1 MEASML
7 ELEIPGFGTVRADH
21 LVSDFTGTLAVDGKL
36 LYGVEER
43 LVVLAKSLK
52 IHVVTSDTLGVVRS
66 EMNGLPC
73 ILHIL
78 SGTDHDLQKEEYV
91 RKLDPGKVIAI
102 GNGKNDRRML
112 KAARIGIAVSGS
124 EGCAVDAL
132 LNADIHARS
141 AAEGLD
147 LLMHPNRV
155 KATLRF

>member
-1 MEASML
+1 ML
-7 ELEIPGFGTVRADH
+7 ELEIPGFGTVRAEH

-36 LYGVEER
+36 LSGVEER
-43 LVVLAKSLK
+43 LAALAKFLK

-66 EMNGLPC
+66 EMKGLPC
-73 ILHIL
+73 VLHVL
-78 SGTDHDLQKEEYV
+78 AGTNHDVQKEEYA
-91 RKLDPGKVIAI
+91 RKLDPAKVIAI

-112 KAARIGIAVSGS
+112 KAARIGIAVSGG

-141 AAEGLD
+141 VGEGLD
-147 LLMHPNRV
+147 LLMHTERM

>member
-1 MEASML
+1 ML
-7 ELEIPGFGTVRADH
+7 ELDIPGFGTVRAEH

-36 LYGVEER
+36 LSGVEEQ
-43 LVVLAKSLK
+43 LVVLAESLN

-66 EMNGLPC
+66 QMEGLPC
-73 ILHIL
+73 VIIIL

-112 KAARIGIAVSGS
+112 KAARIGIAVSEG

-132 LNADIHARS
+132 LGADIHVRS
-141 AAEGLD
+141 TGEGLG
-147 LLMHPNRV
+147 LLMHPKRL

>member
-1 MEASML
+1 ML
-7 ELEIPGFGTVRADH
+7 ELDIPGFGTVRAEH

-36 LYGVEER
+36 LSGVEEQ

-66 EMNGLPC
+66 EMKGLPC
-73 ILHIL
+73 VIHIL

-91 RKLDPGKVIAI
+91 RKLDPGKVIAV
-102 GNGKNDRRML
+102 GNGNNDRRML
-112 KAARIGIAVSGS
+112 KAARIGIAVSGV

-132 LNADIHARS
+132 LSADIHVGS
-141 AAEGLD
+141 VGDGLN

>member
-1 MEASML
+1 ML
-7 ELEIPGFGTVRADH
+7 ELEIPGFGAVRAEH

-36 LYGVEER
+36 LPGIEEK
-43 LVVLAKSLK
+43 LAAIAKFLK

-66 EMNGLPC
+66 EMKGLPC
-73 ILHIL
+73 VIHIL
-78 SGTDHDLQKEEYV
+78 SGTDHDLQKEDYV
-91 RKLDPGKVIAI
+91 KKLDPEKVIAI

-112 KAARIGIAVSGS
+112 KAARIGIAVSGE

-141 AAEGLD
+141 AAEGLA
-147 LLMHPNRV
+147 LLIQPNRV

>member
-1 MEASML
+1 ML
-7 ELEIPGFGTVRADH
+7 KLEIPGFGAVRAEH
-21 LVSDFTGTLAVDGKL
+21 LVSDFTGTLTVDGKL
-36 LYGVEER
+36 LAGVEEQ

-66 EMNGLPC
+66 EMKGLPC
-73 ILHIL
+73 VIHIL
-78 SGTDHDLQKEEYV
+78 SGADHDLQKEEYV

-112 KAARIGIAVSGS
+112 KAARIGIAVSGG

-132 LNADIHARS
+132 LNADIHVRS
-141 AAEGLD
+141 AGEGLD

>member
-1 MEASML
+1 ML

-36 LYGVEER
+36 LSGVEER
-43 LVVLAKSLK
+43 LVFLAKSLE
-52 IHVVTSDTLGVVRS
+52 IHVVTSDTLGVVES
-66 EMNGLPC
+66 EMKGLPC
-73 ILHIL
+73 VLHIL

-91 RKLDPGKVIAI
+91 KKLDPGKVIAI

-112 KAARIGIAVSGS
+112 KAARIGIAVSGG

-132 LNADIHARS
+132 LNADIHVRS
-141 AAEGLD
+141 AGEGLD
-147 LLMHPNRV
+147 LLMRPERV

>member
-1 MEASML
+1 ML

-21 LVSDFTGTLAVDGKL
+21 LVSDFTGPLAVDGKL

-78 SGTDHDLQKEEYV
+78 SGTDHALQKEEDV
-91 RKLDPGKVIAI
+91 RKRDPGS
-102 GNGKNDRRML
+102 
-112 KAARIGIAVSGS
+112 GIAVSGS

-155 KATLRF
+155 KARLRF

>member
-1 MEASML
+1 ML

-43 LVVLAKSLK
+43 LVVLSKSLK

-66 EMNGLPC
+66 EMKGLPC
-73 ILHIL
+73 VLHIL

-132 LNADIHARS
+132 LNADIHVRS
-141 AAEGLD
+141 LGEGLD
-147 LLMHPNRV
+147 LLMRPNRV

>member
-1 MEASML
+1 ML
-7 ELEIPGFGTVRADH
+7 KLDIPGFGTVRAEH

-36 LYGVEER
+36 LSGVEEQ

-66 EMNGLPC
+66 EMKGLPC
-73 ILHIL
+73 VIVIL

-91 RKLDPGKVIAI
+91 KKLDPGKVIAI

-112 KAARIGIAVSGS
+112 KAARIGIAVSEG

-132 LNADIHARS
+132 LSADIHVRS
-141 AAEGLD
+141 AGEGLN
-147 LLMHPNRV
+147 LLMHLKRV

>member
-1 MEASML
+1 ML
-7 ELEIPGFGTVRADH
+7 ELEIPGFGTVRAEH

-36 LYGVEER
+36 LSGVEER
-43 LVVLAKSLK
+43 LVVLAKFLK

-66 EMNGLPC
+66 EMKGLPC
-73 ILHIL
+73 VLHIL
-78 SGTDHDLQKEEYV
+78 SGTDHDVQKEEYV
-91 RKLDPGKVIAI
+91 KKLDPAKVIAI

-112 KAARIGIAVSGS
+112 KAARIGIAVSGE

-132 LNADIHARS
+132 LNADIHVRS

-147 LLMHPNRV
+147 LLMHPERL

>member
-1 MEASML
+1 ML
-7 ELEIPGFGTVRADH
+7 EMEIPGFGTVRAEH

-36 LYGVEER
+36 LSGVEEQ
-43 LVVLAKSLK
+43 LAVLAKSLK
-52 IHVVTSDTLGVVRS
+52 IHIVTSDTSGMVRS
-66 EMNGLPC
+66 EMERVPC
-73 ILHIL
+73 VTHIL

-102 GNGKNDRRML
+102 GNGKNDRKML
-112 KAARIGIAVSGS
+112 KAARIGIAVSGG

-132 LNADIHARS
+132 LSADIHVRS
-141 AAEGLD
+141 AGEGLD